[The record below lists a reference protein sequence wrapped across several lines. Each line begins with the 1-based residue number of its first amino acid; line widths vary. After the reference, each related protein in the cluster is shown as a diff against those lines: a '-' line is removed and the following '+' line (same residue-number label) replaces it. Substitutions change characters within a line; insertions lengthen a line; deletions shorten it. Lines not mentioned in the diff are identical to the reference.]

1 MYLQS
6 IIGPRYFF
14 PFKKIRYSHRYY
26 YTKKEILEINK
37 DYENVIR

>member
-6 IIGPRYFF
+6 VFGPRYFF
-14 PFKKIRYSHRYY
+14 PFKKTRNAHRYY

-37 DYENVIR
+37 EYENVI